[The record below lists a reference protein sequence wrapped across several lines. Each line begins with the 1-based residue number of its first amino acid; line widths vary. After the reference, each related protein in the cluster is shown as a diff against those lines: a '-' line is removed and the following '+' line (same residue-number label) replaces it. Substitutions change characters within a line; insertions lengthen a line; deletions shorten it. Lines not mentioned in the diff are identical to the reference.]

1 MALTIIQSPKYRTL
15 AAGQEIIFAV
25 SDPVIA
31 AAQTGVKY
39 KCEVVLYDTASNIG
53 PLAATL
59 RTTPNNAGSGIF
71 DLRPIVESY
80 VNSDNLGTD
89 IDLGGGLMSTS
100 QFKGVSFSSF
110 TRFPIHIIDKCAI
123 GVNSAK
129 FLAVYFYVEYLDTA
143 TNAIVTS
150 NQMPFQYG
158 LLVYNGVLYNED
170 ELSTTALGYGFGY
183 DLNKFNFILNN
194 QSAKFLSNAPA
205 VQYARAT
212 DYGTVAMF
220 SQLSLSGYSFVT
232 APAQSSALNNSVPAL
247 EVRMYD
253 SAGGTLGSVI
263 DIQNL
268 PSTGGS
274 GQNGVGLSASK
285 LIYSGIYPA
294 NIRNTNTT
302 FNGFLTAGTLA
313 YYTVQAIDASSPTA
327 KLISQKYTIN
337 IICDSSF
344 GYEGIRLAWLNKF
357 GVWDYY
363 TFNQKS
369 IRSLTTNKTTYTQLG
384 GTWNDQHYKPYS
396 HKGGK
401 KNFRVNSTER
411 IKLNTDFL
419 NDEESI
425 WIEELLNSPEVYIIN
440 GYDVNDLP
448 SAFSSIINKYV
459 EPVLVTTSS
468 FTRKTRAND
477 KLIQYTIEIER
488 NKKQRTQAG

>member
-1 MALTIIQSPKYRTL
+1 MALTIIQYPTYKTL

-25 SDPVIA
+25 SDPVIVA
-31 AAQTGVKY
+31 LQTGVKY
-39 KCEVVLYDTASNIG
+39 KCEVVLYDTASSIG

-59 RTTPNNAGSGIF
+59 KTTPNNAGTGMF
-71 DLRPIVESY
+71 DLSSIVESY

-89 IDLGGGLMSTS
+89 VNLGGTTTSTS
-100 QFKGVSFSSF
+100 EFKGVSFSSF
-110 TRFPIHIIDKCAI
+110 TRFPIHIIDKCAL

-129 FLAVYFYVEYLDTA
+129 FLAVYFYVEYLDT
-143 TNAIVTS
+143 S
-150 NQMPFQYG
+150 NNTTIDSGQVRSQYG

-170 ELSTTALGYGFGY
+170 ELSTTASGYGFGY
-183 DLNKFNFILNN
+183 DLDKFNFILNDT
-194 QSAKFLSNAPA
+194 SGKFLSNAPA

-220 SQLSLSGYSFVT
+220 SQLSVSAYSFVT
-232 APAQSSALNNSVPAL
+232 APAQSSTLNNSVPAL

-274 GQNGVGLSASK
+274 GQNGTGLSAAK

-302 FNGFLTAGTLA
+302 FDGFLTAGTLDH
-313 YYTVQAIDASSPTA
+313 YTVQAIDASTPTA
-327 KLISQKYTIN
+327 KLISQEYTIN

-369 IRSLTTNKTTYTQLG
+369 VRSLTTNKTTYTQLG
-384 GTWNDQHYKPYS
+384 GTWNETHYKPSSY
-396 HKGGK
+396 KGGK
-401 KNFRVNSTER
+401 KNFRVNSIER

-440 GYDVNDLP
+440 GYDVNDTP
-448 SAFSSIINKYV
+448 VSTQSTIYKYV

-468 FTRKTRAND
+468 FTRKTKAND

-488 NKKQRTQAG
+488 NKKQRSQAG

>member
-1 MALTIIQSPKYRTL
+1 
-15 AAGQEIIFAV
+15 
-25 SDPVIA
+25 
-31 AAQTGVKY
+31 
-39 KCEVVLYDTASNIG
+39 
-53 PLAATL
+53 
-59 RTTPNNAGSGIF
+59 
-71 DLRPIVESY
+71 
-80 VNSDNLGTD
+80 
-89 IDLGGGLMSTS
+89 
-100 QFKGVSFSSF
+100 
-110 TRFPIHIIDKCAI
+110 
-123 GVNSAK
+123 
-129 FLAVYFYVEYLDTA
+129 
-143 TNAIVTS
+143 
-150 NQMPFQYG
+150 
-158 LLVYNGVLYNED
+158 
-170 ELSTTALGYGFGY
+170 
-183 DLNKFNFILNN
+183 
-194 QSAKFLSNAPA
+194 
-205 VQYARAT
+205 
-212 DYGTVAMF
+212 MF
-220 SQLSLSGYSFVT
+220 SQLSTAGYSFVT
-232 APAQSSALNNSVPAL
+232 APAQSSTLNNSVPAL

-274 GQNGVGLSASK
+274 GPNGTGLSASK

-302 FNGFLTAGTLA
+302 FDGFLTAGTLDH
-313 YYTVQAIDASSPTA
+313 YTVQAIDASTPTA
-327 KLISQKYTIN
+327 KLISQEYTIN

-369 IRSLTTNKTTYTQLG
+369 VRSLTTNKTTYTQLG
-384 GTWNDQHYKPYS
+384 GTWNDTHYKPYS
-396 HKGGK
+396 YKGGK
-401 KNFRVNSTER
+401 KNFRVNATER

-440 GYDVNDLP
+440 GYDVNDTP
-448 SAFSSIINKYV
+448 VSTQSTIYKYV